1 MRQHLGGQKTGF
13 LLSHCRPHAGKELPC
28 LVSQAVFLQKEN
40 HRFPDRNEDAAAER
54 HFQDFHRHHH
64 LSTDRRYRHGGL
76 GFAKNVELRALV
88 GSFDDFVVNE

>member
-1 MRQHLGGQKTGF
+1 MRGVPPLTHV
-13 LLSHCRPHAGKELPC
+13 LSISYVHYY
-28 LVSQAVFLQKEN
+28 QAVFLQKEN

-64 LSTDRRYRHGGL
+64 LSTDRQYRHGGL

>member
-1 MRQHLGGQKTGF
+1 MGPEPWCGVKTAQDTAAPLGRHWDT
-13 LLSHCRPHAGKELPC
+13 E
-28 LVSQAVFLQKEN
+28 AVFLQKEN

-64 LSTDRRYRHGGL
+64 PSTDRRYRHGGL

>member
-1 MRQHLGGQKTGF
+1 M
-13 LLSHCRPHAGKELPC
+13 
-28 LVSQAVFLQKEN
+28 FLQKEN

-54 HFQDFHRHHH
+54 HFQDFLRHHH
-64 LSTDRRYRHGGL
+64 LSTDRQYRHGGL

>member
-1 MRQHLGGQKTGF
+1 MHQGDTVIGVRW
-13 LLSHCRPHAGKELPC
+13 
-28 LVSQAVFLQKEN
+28 VSDGCQNLMGVRIVTAQAVFLQKEN

-64 LSTDRRYRHGGL
+64 LNTDHRYRHGGL

>member
-1 MRQHLGGQKTGF
+1 M
-13 LLSHCRPHAGKELPC
+13 LL
-28 LVSQAVFLQKEN
+28 QAVFLQKEN